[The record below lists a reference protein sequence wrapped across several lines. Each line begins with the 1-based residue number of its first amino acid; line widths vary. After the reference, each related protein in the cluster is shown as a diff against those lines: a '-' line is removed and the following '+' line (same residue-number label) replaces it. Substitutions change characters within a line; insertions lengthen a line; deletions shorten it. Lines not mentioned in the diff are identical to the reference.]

1 MLPFKLINIK
11 YLQECITFEIRMG
24 IIDLYRSP
32 SQTNDEFKSFL
43 KNIELTLD
51 KIRKGNRWS
60 EIYGLCIR

>member
-1 MLPFKLINIK
+1 MD
-11 YLQECITFEIRMG
+11 

-51 KIRKGNRWS
+51 KIRVGNRFMVS
-60 EIYGLCIR
+60 VLGDFNAKSNN